1 LSAIIIG
8 ISSVLFFMTFSNQW
22 YFTWLWEQYL
32 KWKFEERIEWMSNT
46 FDWVISEENK
56 VWKVLDRFKLTD
68 KIIDLKDNITD
79 KTLIKTDEIV
89 NKAFNG
95 WINEMKDIKIFWK
108 SLKEEVKSIISN
120 FILDIRIFLITNIV
134 WFLVIYLLLFY
145 RWRVDIIKNMFSII
159 VIMFLV
165 MLFSLIF
172 YIIGQDWVINIATNN
187 FMRYSYPILII

>member
-1 LSAIIIG
+1 MSAIIIG

>member
-1 LSAIIIG
+1 
-8 ISSVLFFMTFSNQW
+8 
-22 YFTWLWEQYL
+22 
-32 KWKFEERIEWMSNT
+32 MSNT